1 MYVYN
6 ESSCSHK
13 SARSARR
20 AVRSPMPQS
29 ITSLVT
35 QNTVDYISVSA
46 ALK

>member
-1 MYVYN
+1 MYVFD

-13 SARSARR
+13 STRSARR
-20 AVRSPMPQS
+20 AVRSPMAQS

-35 QNTVDYISVSA
+35 QNTADYISVSA